1 MSTLAAWQSFARS
14 TNLKGWSRLKKNEL
28 EKFLVENL
36 WQGGG
41 PKKAARC
48 KNPLNWKN
56 KKIRVPILIP
66 EKRNFPS
73 RAIPKVIE
81 ENTGTVSDW
90 ANWLESVDDVN
101 IRRRAN
107 PAVERLK
114 KQIAELW
121 EQRLIVEE
129 GKSALKGFAKQFSIQ
144 GDDSISPRDFLRK
157 ARWHIIKLL
166 QENPQTK
173 VKCVLNCEMSRAS

>member
-1 MSTLAAWQSFARS
+1 MSTLATWQSFARS
-14 TNLKGWSRLKKNEL
+14 TNLRGWSRLKKNEL
-28 EKFLVENL
+28 VKFLVENL

-41 PKKAARC
+41 PKKAARW

-90 ANWLESVDDVN
+90 ANWLES
-101 IRRRAN
+101 
-107 PAVERLK
+107 PWMTLT
-114 KQIAELW
+114 
-121 EQRLIVEE
+121 
-129 GKSALKGFAKQFSIQ
+129 F
-144 GDDSISPRDFLRK
+144 GDS
-157 ARWHIIKLL
+157 
-166 QENPQTK
+166 
-173 VKCVLNCEMSRAS
+173 